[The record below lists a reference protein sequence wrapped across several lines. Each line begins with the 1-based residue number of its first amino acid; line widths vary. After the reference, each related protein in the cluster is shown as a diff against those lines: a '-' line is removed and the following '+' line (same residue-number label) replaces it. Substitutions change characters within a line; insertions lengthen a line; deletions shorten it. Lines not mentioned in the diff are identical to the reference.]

1 MKKCLILLLFTLI
14 LAGCSAEWHLTRAIK
29 KDPTILRERVVT
41 VVDTVVTK
49 PVSVHDTVTLASVD
63 TIEIV
68 KDRFR
73 VKIVRSF
80 DTLMIDGGCDADT
93 IIRTVQVTTKQL
105 IKGETALQR
114 VQRYTFWSLVSLLL
128 IAIAVLIIR
137 RSVWLK

>member
-1 MKKCLILLLFTLI
+1 M
-14 LAGCSAEWHLTRAIK
+14 
-29 KDPTILRERVVT
+29 
-41 VVDTVVTK
+41 DTVVTK

-93 IIRTVQVTTKQL
+93 IVRTVQVTTKQL